1 MECEQRRTKTTHV
14 QRERDDSNSFFVSP
28 LERTRRN
35 VSSHRSPCYTYR
47 RFQSRDTRRGAR
59 TKRVKGASEQKATR
73 LFSPRARESFQHRN
87 FSVTV
92 VRVERYFL
100 VDTSAT
106 IRTNN
111 TRRRLSRRGKV
122 QTSLASS
129 LASLGRRTSGS
140 PRSARARAS
149 TRAFRS
155 ASVPRPRWPRF
166 PPRPRRSRR
175 RVALA
180 RSLLRLAPELFPS
193 EARRSAVAPRP
204 ARAAWF
210 RSASPPR
217 AVPPRARRPRASA
230 RLRCPASPR
239 AG

>member
-1 MECEQRRTKTTHV
+1 MLYISTISESRHQTRRANQESERSERTKGDETLL
-14 QRERDDSNSFFVSP
+14 P
-28 LERTRRN
+28 
-35 VSSHRSPCYTYR
+35 
-47 RFQSRDTRRGAR
+47 
-59 TKRVKGASEQKATR
+59 
-73 LFSPRARESFQHRN
+73 PRARESFQPVISPSQS
-87 FSVTV
+87 SVSRDISSSTHQ
-92 VRVERYFL
+92 L
-100 VDTSAT
+100 
-106 IRTNN
+106 RTNN

>member
-1 MECEQRRTKTTHV
+1 MLYISTISESRHQTRRANQGSERSERTKGDETLL
-14 QRERDDSNSFFVSP
+14 P
-28 LERTRRN
+28 
-35 VSSHRSPCYTYR
+35 
-47 RFQSRDTRRGAR
+47 
-59 TKRVKGASEQKATR
+59 
-73 LFSPRARESFQHRN
+73 PRARESFHHRN

>member
-73 LFSPRARESFQHRN
+73 LFSPRARARASITVISPSQS
-87 FSVTV
+87 SVSRDISSSTHQ
-92 VRVERYFL
+92 L
-100 VDTSAT
+100 
-106 IRTNN
+106 RTNN